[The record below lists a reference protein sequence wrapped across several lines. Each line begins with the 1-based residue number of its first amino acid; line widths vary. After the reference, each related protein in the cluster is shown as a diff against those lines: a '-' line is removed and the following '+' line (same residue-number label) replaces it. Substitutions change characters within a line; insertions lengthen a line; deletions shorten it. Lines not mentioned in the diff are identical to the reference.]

1 MGYDSIINDINKSI
15 EMIREDK
22 EQEERE
28 AESDADLI
36 TITAYDGKIQG
47 LLEAVEI
54 IRDHINIK

>member
-1 MGYDSIINDINKSI
+1 MEYESIINDINKSI

-36 TITAYDGKIQG
+36 TITAYEGKIQG
-47 LLEAVEI
+47 LLDAIEI
-54 IRDHINIK
+54 IREYIV